1 MRLTWTQ
8 ITVGL
13 LAVII
18 GGGLA
23 LQWQVN
29 DSLRSEIA
37 LLRRENQQVSQLRL
51 EHERLVAAQVPPAM
65 LESLRSDHAAVE
77 RLRGEVELMRQ
88 RVLELEQPGR
98 P

>member
-1 MRLTWTQ
+1 MRITWPKY
-8 ITVGL
+8 TVGV
-13 LAVII
+13 LAVIT
-18 GGGLA
+18 GAGLA
-23 LQWQVN
+23 IQWQIN

-37 LLRRENQQVSQLRL
+37 LLRGENQQVSQLRL

-77 RLRGEVELMRQ
+77 RLRGEVELMRK